1 MKKMSRK
8 VFLIICGVCYFSFY
22 IACKLFLLFN
32 IDLYSNNTSNL
43 IYSKG
48 ETYNINYNKCSDCF
62 TSKDGNVKMNNYF
75 DKFELGDD
83 NDEFEYYISED
94 GNSAIYIGEGKSL
107 FSQIDDYNENT
118 FFYELNHFPMYIS
131 NSLRHY
137 ILNKYD
143 IKDDVSLIK
152 KSRNVQ
158 SKNNLFTPV
167 IKMKENYLFNY
178 ILNMTYNSKDIIY
191 VTGKY
196 KGYIMINDNGYYITL
211 CKDNKNYY
219 INLHNRDYFT
229 REKLES
235 ILNSIS
241 LK

>member
-1 MKKMSRK
+1 
-8 VFLIICGVCYFSFY
+8 
-22 IACKLFLLFN
+22 
-32 IDLYSNNTSNL
+32 
-43 IYSKG
+43 
-48 ETYNINYNKCSDCF
+48 
-62 TSKDGNVKMNNYF
+62 
-75 DKFELGDD
+75 
-83 NDEFEYYISED
+83 
-94 GNSAIYIGEGKSL
+94 
-107 FSQIDDYNENT
+107 
-118 FFYELNHFPMYIS
+118 MYIS

-143 IKDDVSLIK
+143 IKDDVGLIK
-152 KSRNVQ
+152 KSRNIQ

-167 IKMKENYLFNY
+167 IKIKENYLFNY

-191 VTGKY
+191 LTGKY
-196 KGYIMINDNGYYITL
+196 NGYIMLNDNGYYISI

-219 INLHNRDYFT
+219 INLYNREYFT

>member
-62 TSKDGNVKMNNYF
+62 TSK
-75 DKFELGDD
+75 
-83 NDEFEYYISED
+83 D

-158 SKNNLFTPV
+158 SKNNLFTPA

-219 INLHNRDYFT
+219 INLRNRDYFT

>member
-118 FFYELNHFPMYIS
+118 FFYELNQFPMYIT
-131 NSLRHY
+131 NSLRNK
-137 ILNKYD
+137 ILNKYK
-143 IKDDVSLIK
+143 IKNILSFIK
-152 KSRNVQ
+152 K
-158 SKNNLFTPV
+158 
-167 IKMKENYLFNY
+167 
-178 ILNMTYNSKDIIY
+178 
-191 VTGKY
+191 
-196 KGYIMINDNGYYITL
+196 
-211 CKDNKNYY
+211 
-219 INLHNRDYFT
+219 
-229 REKLES
+229 
-235 ILNSIS
+235 
-241 LK
+241 